1 VIRPTEIF
9 LVVAIGLFW
18 GLNWPAVKTILG
30 EVPPWTLRAIGLS
43 TGALLLMVVAYAA
56 RQSLAT
62 SRREM
67 VWLAGAGLF
76 TVFGFNIFAAFG
88 QLFTATS
95 TATIVAF
102 TMPMWASF
110 LSALF
115 LGEGL
120 STARIFSLGLGLLG
134 LFVLV
139 SDDAAAILS
148 RPTGILF
155 MLGAALSWAVGT
167 VLLKA
172 HTWTVK
178 PLARSAW
185 LVTFSAI
192 PTAIGAFLF
201 ETPLQQSLPSPAVLA
216 VFAYHI
222 VFPMVVCHAA
232 WVVLVERL
240 PVQLAVIGTL
250 LIPIVGVL
258 SSGLLL
264 GDHLSWSK
272 IAALAL
278 VLSSIVLAF
287 RKPSA
292 QAAGS

>member
-1 VIRPTEIF
+1 MIRPREIF

-43 TGALLLMVVAYAA
+43 AGAFLLVIVAIAA

-62 SRREM
+62 SRREL
-67 VWLAGAGLF
+67 VWLAGAGIF
-76 TVFGFNIFAAFG
+76 TVFGFNMFAAFG

-102 TMPMWASF
+102 TMPMWASL

-120 STARIFSLGLGLLG
+120 SAARIFSLALGLLG

-148 RPTGILF
+148 QPTGILL
-155 MLGAALSWAVGT
+155 MLGAALSWAIGT

-172 HTWTVK
+172 RAWTIQ

-185 LVTFSAI
+185 LVTFAAI
-192 PTAIGAFLF
+192 PTAVGGFLF
-201 ETPLQQSLPSPAVLA
+201 EAPLQQQIPSPTVLA

-222 VFPMVVCHAA
+222 IFPMVICHAA
-232 WVVLVERL
+232 WVVLVDRL

-258 SSGLLL
+258 SSALLL

-272 IAALAL
+272 VAALVL
-278 VLSSIVLAF
+278 VLSSIVMAF
-287 RKPSA
+287 KRSPA
-292 QAAGS
+292 QATKN

>member
-1 VIRPTEIF
+1 MIRPTEIF

-30 EVPPWTLRAIGLS
+30 EFTPWTLRAIGLS
-43 TGALLLMVVAYAA
+43 TGALLLVLVAIVA
-56 RQSLAT
+56 RQSLAA
-62 SRREM
+62 SRREL
-67 VWLAGAGLF
+67 VWLAVAGIF

-120 STARIFSLGLGLLG
+120 SNSRMFSLALGLLG

-148 RPTGILF
+148 QPAGILL
-155 MLGAALSWAVGT
+155 MLGAALSWAIGT

-172 HTWTVK
+172 RAWTIR

-185 LVTFSAI
+185 LVTFAAV
-192 PTAIGAFLF
+192 PTIVGAFLF
-201 ETPLQQSLPSPAVLA
+201 EDPMQQQMPSSTVLV

-222 VFPMVVCHAA
+222 IFPMVICHAA
-232 WVVLVERL
+232 WVVLVDRL

-258 SSGLLL
+258 SSALLL
-264 GDHLSWSK
+264 GDHLSWNK

-287 RKPSA
+287 RKPPA
-292 QAAGS
+292 RIAGS